1 MHKTIYL
8 HTHIYIYRH
17 THIIN
22 KSHILIHLPSVS
34 DHPQDPKPKR
44 PASGLAPLISD
55 LSESAP
61 QFSKHKIEPFELFWF
76 LLLDA
81 GWWCGWTRLCSK
93 ETAVRSCCWSKRS
106 CTYLERARIPARVSG
121 AFDHIPLPRS
131 SSRAAARRGEWQ
143 LNEKHAVGL
152 APVQISIRRGR
163 NN

>member
-1 MHKTIYL
+1 MNKTIYL

-17 THIIN
+17 THTHIIS

-44 PASGLAPLISD
+44 PASGLAVFD
-55 LSESAP
+55 K
-61 QFSKHKIEPFELFWF
+61 FSKHKIEPFELFWF
-76 LLLDA
+76 LVLDA
-81 GWWCGWTRLCSK
+81 GWWCSWTRLCSK
-93 ETAVRSCCWSKRS
+93 ETAVRSWCWSKRS
-106 CTYLERARIPARVSG
+106 CTYLERARIPARVSS

-131 SSRAAARRGEWQ
+131 SSRAAARRWEWQ